1 MIRSVDQF
9 KNIIDLTIYI
19 VVSCLIVILPIVY
32 VSNDS
37 VLCSEIACGHYMP
50 KIFAL
55 RAAGTVVGI
64 LILMR
69 FALSA
74 QYVQSAFTK
83 SFSMSYILR
92 TYSLL
97 IILVCLSI
105 VMIMSTILSVSI
117 DSSLWGRVPLSDGTS
132 IYNTFSMIIVF
143 AGVLIS
149 VTTPNR
155 INQLFIGIV
164 ISGVLVA
171 IIGITQFYLI
181 AGDGI
186 SISRLSATLPNP
198 LQAGSYFLFT
208 IGFSIILMQRIFR
221 YLESSTYFV
230 ITTLILTV
238 QLLGMGLPQSR
249 GPIVISLIM
258 MTGLVLLYWCFS
270 SYKTAIR
277 VVVPVI
283 IAVTLTFIILTFSS
297 GNITGSN
304 DVLGSE
310 TQSVVTTLQGRF
322 SSTAETAASGGLDSR
337 LTIWNDS
344 LDVLFNPAKYELLS
358 QSTPIL
364 RLVFGFGPDS
374 FPAMNGISAT
384 PHGPESTVNKY
395 LYAHNILVQWVIELG
410 MAGVILNLSMFII
423 VGIMVYKL
431 IFSRSSSLSI
441 EKLMSVSLLSLLF
454 FHLLDQMVNVSSITD
469 SVYRWMLLALIVQVA
484 YTNSSNIKPF
494 TAYVNGSSVS
504 KIISIA
510 ACTVAILLTVIL
522 VTLFWFKTIN
532 YAIGATY
539 ASASQQLFASG
550 EYAEAYETME
560 SAIQLAPRN
569 YSYYHWK
576 AEILEASLGK
586 SSFDLECSLQTTD
599 YNQCIVQKVFNNDSR
614 GAEIRPLELT
624 PSIEAA
630 NSALKTVTLGIDNLD
645 QFVHYSNRAQLI
657 APYDWGLKNWI
668 GMAYMNLGMLQESDH
683 ILAASNNITQDLP
696 SSAQALLLR
705 GLLRQQTGLL
715 DEAVDYYSKMIEL
728 SQNSDMSAQAYNN
741 RGMIY
746 RESGQ
751 YENAL
756 NDFSQ
761 SLELVGES
769 AEVHNNLGGLYLDNN
784 RMSEALSAFSRAI
797 YVNKSYGPAYFNR
810 SLVFASMGNEAKA
823 FEDAYQA
830 EKFGM
835 IVDDL
840 IIEITNMIETYNELN
855 YGSDK

>member
-1 MIRSVDQF
+1 MIKSVDQF
-9 KNIIDLTIYI
+9 KNIVDLTIYI
-19 VVSCLIVILPIVY
+19 VVSGLIVILPIVY
-32 VSNDS
+32 LSNDS

-55 RAAGTVVGI
+55 RAVGTIVGM
-64 LILMR
+64 LLLMR

-74 QYVQSAFTK
+74 QYVQSAFIE
-83 SFSMSYILR
+83 SFSVSYIFR
-92 TYSLL
+92 RYFLL
-97 IILVCLSI
+97 IILGCISI
-105 VMIMSTILSVSI
+105 VMIVSTILSVSI

-132 IYNTFSMIIVF
+132 LYNTFSMIIVF

-171 IIGITQFYLI
+171 IIGITQFYFT

-238 QLLGMGLPQSR
+238 QLLGMGLTQSR

-304 DVLGSE
+304 DVLSSG

-344 LDVLFNPAKYELLS
+344 LDVLFNPGKYELLS
-358 QSTPIL
+358 ESSPIL

-410 MAGVILNLSMFII
+410 MAGLILNLSIFII

-431 IFSRSSSLSI
+431 IFSRSSTLSI

-454 FHLLDQMVNVSSITD
+454 FHLLDQMVNVSSIID
-469 SVYRWMLLALIVQVA
+469 SVYRWMLLALIVQIA
-484 YTNSSNIKPF
+484 YTNASNIKPF
-494 TAYVNGSSVS
+494 PAYVNGSSVS

-510 ACTVAILLTVIL
+510 TCTVAILLTAIL

-550 EYAEAYETME
+550 EYAEAYKTME
-560 SAIQLAPRN
+560 SAIKFAPRN

-576 AEILEASLGK
+576 AEILEGSLGK

-624 PSIEAA
+624 PSIETA

-657 APYDWGLKNWI
+657 APYDWDLKNWI

-715 DEAVDYYSKMIEL
+715 DEAVDYYSKTIEL
-728 SQNSDMSAQAYNN
+728 SQNTDMSAQAYNN

-751 YENAL
+751 YENSL
-756 NDFSQ
+756 NDFRQ

-835 IVDDL
+835 MVDDL